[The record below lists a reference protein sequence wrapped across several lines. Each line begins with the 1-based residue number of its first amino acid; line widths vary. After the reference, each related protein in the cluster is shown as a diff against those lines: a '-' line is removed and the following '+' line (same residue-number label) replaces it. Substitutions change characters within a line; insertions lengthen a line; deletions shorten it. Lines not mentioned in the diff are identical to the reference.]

1 MHWGGLE
8 EVMGVGGGLGVVFGG
23 RSLEGSV
30 GEVGRG
36 DGSGAGDP
44 QELLES
50 KSGPIW
56 PRGNPNHGAQCGE
69 RGGLM
74 WGCAIGHS
82 MGLCHRAILWG
93 CAIGRAMGPCHV
105 PIDVLWGVGFIP
117 TRGARGRAIII
128 GPGGGSVTAVLAVS
142 P

>member
-56 PRGNPNHGAQCGE
+56 PRGNPSHGAQCGE

-82 MGLCHRAILWG
+82 MGPFDGA
-93 CAIGRAMGPCHV
+93 V
-105 PIDVLWGVGFIP
+105 P
-117 TRGARGRAIII
+117 
-128 GPGGGSVTAVLAVS
+128 
-142 P
+142 